1 MNRGRELLV
10 GLVIIISA
18 LTAVVGTLWLKG
30 TNFGRPQTEVD
41 VLLRGVGQL
50 NRGNAVKYLGVGI
63 GRVENI
69 TVDGVAVRVSLLL
82 DQDMVLPPDPAV
94 VLGPESLFGD
104 WQAEIV
110 SRIEFPRFPF
120 YEVPPGEGPNVL
132 GGYAL
137 PELSRLSASAD
148 LISENL
154 ADLTDRLGLAFNDST
169 ATALASAIA
178 NLDTISLEIRAL
190 VAQQSAV
197 AVIVAAVTLHNMDAA
212 LAEIEQASV
221 VARRTFERIETIL
234 TDAQIDTIVANVRV
248 TSTGIQEIV
257 TSLAES
263 TGGIAATIKRADSTF
278 ARLDRISA
286 RIESGE
292 GAIGRLFV
300 DSTLAIRAEDVLAQ
314 IDKLLQ
320 DLRENPGKYVRL
332 SIF

>member
-1 MNRGRELLV
+1 MSSGRELLV
-10 GLVIIISA
+10 GLLIIVSG

-50 NRGNAVKYLGVGI
+50 NQGNSVKYLGVRI
-63 GRVENI
+63 GRVEDI

-82 DQDMVLPPDPAV
+82 DQDMVMPADPAV

-110 SRIEFPRFPF
+110 SKVEFPRFPF
-120 YEVPPGEGPNVL
+120 YEIPVGENPNTL

-169 ATALASAIA
+169 AAALASAIA
-178 NLDTISLEIRAL
+178 NLDTISLEIREL
-190 VAQQSAV
+190 VVQQSAM
-197 AVIVAAVTLHNMDAA
+197 ASSLTASADTA
-212 LAEIEQASV
+212 LSEIEQASI
-221 VARRTFERIETIL
+221 VARRSFERIESIL
-234 TDAQIDTIVANVRV
+234 TDAQIDPIVENVRV
-248 TSTGIQEIV
+248 ASAGIQEIV
-257 TSLAES
+257 TNLAES
-263 TGGIAATIKRADSTF
+263 TGGIGATMERADSTF
-278 ARLDRISA
+278 ARLDRITA
-286 RIESGE
+286 NIESGQ
-292 GAIGRLFV
+292 GSLGRLLF
-300 DSTLAIRAEDVLAQ
+300 DSTFAIRAEDVLAQ
-314 IDKLLQ
+314 IDLLLQ
-320 DLRENPGKYVRL
+320 DLRENPRKYVRL

>member
-1 MNRGRELLV
+1 MSSGRELLV
-10 GLVIIISA
+10 GLLIIVSG
-18 LTAVVGTLWLKG
+18 LTAVLGTLWLKG
-30 TNFGRPQTEVD
+30 TNFGRPQIEVD

-50 NRGNAVKYLGVGI
+50 NQGNAVKYLGVRI

-69 TVDGVAVRVSLLL
+69 TVDGEAVRVSLLL
-82 DQDMVLPPDPAV
+82 DLDMVLPPEPAV

-137 PELSRLSASAD
+137 PGLSRLSASAD

-169 ATALASAIA
+169 ATAFASAIA
-178 NLDTISLEIRAL
+178 NLDTISLQIRAL
-190 VAQQSAV
+190 VAQQA
-197 AVIVAAVTLHNMDAA
+197 AAAVSVTASADTA
-212 LAEIEQASV
+212 LAEIQQASIS
-221 VARRTFERIETIL
+221 ARRTFERLESIL

-248 TSTGIQEIV
+248 ASAGIQEIV
-257 TSLAES
+257 TNLAQS
-263 TGGIAATIKRADSTF
+263 TSGIEATIEHADSTF

-292 GAIGRLFV
+292 GTLGRLLV

-314 IDKLLQ
+314 IELVLQ
-320 DLRENPGKYVRL
+320 DLRENPRKYIRL

>member
-1 MNRGRELLV
+1 MVRFDAKRLK
-10 GLVIIISA
+10 
-18 LTAVVGTLWLKG
+18 LTVT
-30 TNFGRPQTEVD
+30 P
-41 VLLRGVGQL
+41 
-50 NRGNAVKYLGVGI
+50 
-63 GRVENI
+63 
-69 TVDGVAVRVSLLL
+69 
-82 DQDMVLPPDPAV
+82 
-94 VLGPESLFGD
+94 
-104 WQAEIV
+104 
-110 SRIEFPRFPF
+110 
-120 YEVPPGEGPNVL
+120 
-132 GGYAL
+132 
-137 PELSRLSASAD
+137 
-148 LISENL
+148 L

-197 AVIVAAVTLHNMDAA
+197 AVSVTASADTA

-248 TSTGIQEIV
+248 ASTGIQEIV

-263 TGGIAATIKRADSTF
+263 TGGIAATIKHADSTF

-292 GAIGRLFV
+292 GAIGRLLV

-320 DLRENPGKYVRL
+320 DLRENPRKYIRL

>member
-1 MNRGRELLV
+1 MSRGRELLV
-10 GLVIIISA
+10 GLVIIVSG

-30 TNFGRPQTEVD
+30 TNFGRPQIEVE

-50 NRGNAVKYLGVGI
+50 NQGNAVKYLGVRK
-63 GRVENI
+63 GRVESI
-69 TVDGVAVRVSLLL
+69 TVDGVVVRVSLLL
-82 DQDMVLPPDPAV
+82 DQDLVLPPDPAV

-110 SRIEFPRFPF
+110 SKIEFPRFPF
-120 YEVPPGEGPNVL
+120 YEVPAGESPNVL

-178 NLDTISLEIRAL
+178 NLDTIALEIREL
-190 VAQQSAV
+190 VAQQSVV
-197 AVIVAAVTLHNMDAA
+197 AISVTASADTA
-212 LAEIEQASV
+212 LSEIERASNA
-221 VARRTFERIETIL
+221 ARRTFERLESIL
-234 TDAQIDTIVANVRV
+234 TDAQIDTIVANVRIA
-248 TSTGIQEIV
+248 STGIQEIA
-257 TSLAES
+257 TNLAQS
-263 TGGIAATIKRADSTF
+263 TEGIEATIERADSTF

-286 RIESGE
+286 RVESGQ
-292 GAIGRLFV
+292 GALGRLLV

-314 IDKLLQ
+314 IELVLQ
-320 DLRENPGKYVRL
+320 DLRENPRKYVRL

>member
-1 MNRGRELLV
+1 MSRGRELLV

-18 LTAVVGTLWLKG
+18 LTAVVGTLWLNG

-120 YEVPPGEGPNVL
+120 YEVPPGEGSSVL

-169 ATALASAIA
+169 ATALSSAIA

-197 AVIVAAVTLHNMDAA
+197 AVSVTASADTA

-248 TSTGIQEIV
+248 ASTGIQEIV

-286 RIESGE
+286 RIESGG
-292 GAIGRLFV
+292 GAIGRLLV

-320 DLRENPGKYVRL
+320 DLQENPRKYVRL

>member
-1 MNRGRELLV
+1 MSPGRELLV
-10 GLVIIISA
+10 GLVIIVSG
-18 LTAVVGTLWLKG
+18 LTAVLGTLWLKG
-30 TNFGRPQTEVD
+30 TNFGRPQIEVS

-50 NRGNAVKYLGVGI
+50 NEGNAVKYLGVRI
-63 GRVENI
+63 GRVEDI
-69 TVDGVAVRVSLLL
+69 TVDGIAVRVSLLL

-110 SRIEFPRFPF
+110 SRVEYPRFPF
-120 YEVPPGEGPNVL
+120 YDVPEGESPNVL

-137 PELSRLSASAD
+137 PELSHLSASAD

-169 ATALASAIA
+169 AAAFASAIA

-190 VAQQSAV
+190 VVQQSAI
-197 AVIVAAVTLHNMDAA
+197 ARSVTASADTA
-212 LAEIEQASV
+212 LFEIERAAT
-221 VARRTFERIETIL
+221 VARRSFERIESIL

-248 TSTGIQEIV
+248 ASTGIQEIV
-257 TSLAES
+257 TNLAES
-263 TGGIAATIKRADSTF
+263 TGGIAATIERADSTF

-286 RIESGE
+286 RIESGQ
-292 GAIGRLFV
+292 GALGRLLV

-314 IDKLLQ
+314 IDLLLQ
-320 DLRENPGKYVRL
+320 DLRENPRKYVRL

>member
-10 GLVIIISA
+10 GLVIIIST

-69 TVDGVAVRVSLLL
+69 TVDGVAVRGSLLL

-197 AVIVAAVTLHNMDAA
+197 AVSVTASADTA

-248 TSTGIQEIV
+248 ASTGIQEIV

-292 GAIGRLFV
+292 GAIGRLLV

-320 DLRENPGKYVRL
+320 DLRENPRKYIRL